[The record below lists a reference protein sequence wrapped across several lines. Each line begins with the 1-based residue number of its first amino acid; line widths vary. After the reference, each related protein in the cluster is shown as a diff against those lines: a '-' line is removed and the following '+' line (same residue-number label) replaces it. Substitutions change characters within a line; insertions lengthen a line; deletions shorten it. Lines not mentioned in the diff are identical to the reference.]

1 MKKSLVL
8 LCLYF
13 SIFAAKAQQ
22 NIANADSGTFY
33 LHKFEQHIGKETYH
47 IIKIGRDI
55 TYTVDFKFVDR
66 GSPVPLKAELKLTS
80 ALEPLSLN
88 IKGRTSRSSAIND
101 TISITGNEAHIKV
114 DDSSYTQKITPLTF
128 PVAGYSPGTVQ
139 QVLLQYWKNH
149 NRPASINTLPYG
161 SVQIKKD
168 GIDTLSFDN
177 KPLILDRYTITGLI
191 WGNELLW
198 TDKEGRLMCLITNDA
213 EADKLEMMRV
223 PYEALLPTLIS
234 RAATYSMGLFEK
246 AMPKT
251 NGGDKII
258 AVVGGTV
265 VDVVNA
271 TTIPNSVVLIENGII
286 KKVGKVGEIKV
297 PANAKIIDAKGKTIL
312 PGLWDMHAHFEQ
324 AEWGPAYLA
333 AGVTTVRDCGN
344 EFGYINAIKKAIDG
358 GKGIGP
364 EILKAGIIDGK
375 GPFALGIIQAD
386 TKEEAIKA
394 VDRYYNNG
402 FIQIKIYSSVKP
414 AIVKAICNEA
424 HRLGLTVTGHI
435 PIDMTLQ
442 QGVDSGMDMVN
453 HVQYVYSIMK
463 RNKDRS
469 INFEDSTSI
478 AAIKFIKDHHTVIDP
493 TLGVFEMSFRSVKED
508 ITIMEPGFY
517 TLPLP
522 LQALFKNT
530 GQDPAGAAKFKPQYE
545 SMVKIVKVLYDAG
558 VPIVA
563 GTDQGFPGFSLDREL
578 ELYVQAGLT
587 PMQAIQTATI
597 TPAQVMKLDKETG
610 SITDGK
616 HADITIVDGDPL
628 SNIREIRKVTLVIK
642 GGRIYDPGKLHRL
655 VGFSK

>member
-1 MKKSLVL
+1 MKKHLLL
-8 LCLYF
+8 LCLAGLF
-13 SIFAAKAQQ
+13 FKAAAQ
-22 NIANADSGTFY
+22 NNLPVDSATFL

-47 IIKIGRDI
+47 VSKAGDTIVYD
-55 TYTVDFKFVDR
+55 VDFKFVDR
-66 GSPVPLKAELKLTS
+66 GSPVPLKAKLKVTP
-80 ALEPLSLN
+80 ALEPLGLT
-88 IKGRTSRSSAIND
+88 IKGRTSRSSTIND
-101 TISITGNEAHIKV
+101 EINISGGTAHLKV
-114 DDSSYTQKITPLTF
+114 DDSIYTQKITPLTF

-149 NRPASINTLPYG
+149 HQPVSINTLPFG

-168 GIDTLSFDN
+168 GFDTLIFNN
-177 KPLILDRYTITGLI
+177 KPLILNRYTISGLI

-198 TDKEGRLMCLITNDA
+198 TDHEGRLMCLITNDA
-213 EADKLEMMRV
+213 EADKLEMMRD
-223 PYEALLPTLIS
+223 PFESLLPALIS
-234 RAATYSMGLFEK
+234 RAATYSMRLFTK
-246 AMPKT
+246 AIPRT
-251 NGGDKII
+251 NGGENVI
-258 AVVGGTV
+258 AIAGGTLI
-265 VDVVNA
+265 DVINGKAVLN
-271 TTIPNSVVLIENGII
+271 TVVLIENGII
-286 KKVGKVGEIKV
+286 RKVGSVGEIKI
-297 PANAKIIDAKGKTIL
+297 PANAKIIDAKGKTVL

-324 AEWGPAYLA
+324 AEWGPAYIA

-344 EFGYINAIKKAIDG
+344 EFGYINAIKKAIDD

-364 EILKAGIIDGK
+364 EILKASIIDGK
-375 GPFALGIIQAD
+375 GQYALGIIQAD

-394 VDRYYNNG
+394 VDRYYDNG

-414 AIVKAICNEA
+414 AIVKVICDEA

-435 PIDMTLQ
+435 PFEMTLQ

-478 AAIKFIKDHHTVIDP
+478 AAINFIKQHHVVIDP
-493 TLGVFEMSFRSVKED
+493 TIGVFEMSFRSVKDD
-508 ITIMEPGFY
+508 ITIMEPAFY
-517 TLPLP
+517 TLPPP

-530 GQDPAGAAKFKPQYE
+530 GQDAAGAAKFKPLYE

-563 GTDQGFPGFSLDREL
+563 GTDQGFPGYSLDREL
-578 ELYVQAGLT
+578 ELYVSAGLT

-597 TPAQVMKLDKETG
+597 TPAQVMKMDKQTG
-610 SITDGK
+610 SIEDGK

-628 SNIREIRKVTLVIK
+628 KNIREIRNVTLVIK
-642 GGRIYDPGKLHRL
+642 AGRIYDPVKLHRL
-655 VGFSK
+655 VGFSR

>member
-1 MKKSLVL
+1 MKKYILLFSLS
-8 LCLYF
+8 CF
-13 SIFAAKAQQ
+13 IFAAKGQQ
-22 NIANADSGTFY
+22 NMAQADSGTFF
-33 LHKFEQHIGKETYH
+33 LHKFEQHIGKETFH
-47 IIKIGRDI
+47 ITKTDKNII
-55 TYTVDFKFVDR
+55 YTVDFKFVDR

-80 ALEPLSLN
+80 GLEPLGLN
-88 IKGRTSRSSAIND
+88 IKGRTSRSSTIND
-101 TISITGNEAHIKV
+101 TIKIVGNEANIKV
-114 DDSSYTQKITPLTF
+114 DDSSYTQKITSLTF

-149 NRPASINTLPYG
+149 HQPASINTLPFG
-161 SVQIKKD
+161 SVQIKKE
-168 GIDTLSFDN
+168 GRDTLSFNN
-177 KPLILDRYTITGLI
+177 KPLILDRYTISGLV

-198 TDKEGRLMCLITNDA
+198 ADGKGRLMCLITNDA
-213 EADKLEMMRV
+213 EADKLEMMRE

-234 RAATYSMGLFEK
+234 KAATYSMGLFEK

-251 NGGDKII
+251 NSGEKVMAI
-258 AVVGGTV
+258 VGGTMI
-265 VDVVNA
+265 DVINS
-271 TTIPNSVVLIENGII
+271 TTIPNSIVLIENGII
-286 KKVGKVGEIKV
+286 KKVGKAGAVKI
-297 PANAKIIDAKGKTIL
+297 PANAKIINAKGKTVL

-344 EFGYINAIKKAIDG
+344 EFGYINAIKKAIDE

-375 GPFALGIIQAD
+375 GPYALGIIQAD

-394 VDRYYNNG
+394 VDRYYDNG

-414 AIVKAICNEA
+414 AIVKAICDEA

-435 PIDMTLQ
+435 PNGMTLQ
-442 QGVDSGMDMVN
+442 QGVDSGMNMVN

-469 INFEDSTSI
+469 INFEDSMSI
-478 AAIKFIKDHHTVIDP
+478 AAIKFIKDHHVVIDP

-530 GQDPAGAAKFKPQYE
+530 GQDPAGAVKFKPLYD

-578 ELYVQAGLT
+578 ELYVGAGLT

-597 TPAQVMKLDKETG
+597 TPAQVMKTAKETG
-610 SITDGK
+610 SITEGK

-628 SNIREIRKVTLVIK
+628 SNIREIRKVILVIK
-642 GGRIYDPGKLHRL
+642 AGRIYNPVQLHHL